1 MRRLVIF
8 ALLIACS
15 AKGPSGTPPAEAPRA
30 VPPAQAV
37 EESGAVPVPAA
48 APTDVD
54 PREAALA
61 RTVDRLLEQDHL
73 LHKKVDGTLSRAAFD
88 EYMDRLDADKMF
100 LLQSDRAALSKY
112 ADQIGDEL
120 RSGSLDLAHEGE
132 KIFVQRIDTV
142 DKMIQELL
150 AQPMNHD
157 DDEWVE
163 TDPKKM
169 QPATTVDELRDRWRK
184 RLELQ
189 VMERVGQMEDRLE
202 KKKKA
207 EAEKKKPGTG
217 TKAEKD
223 AAEHDEAADTEED
236 KSMPVAEI
244 PPTADAREAKARADL
259 AKQYAGRFA
268 RLRHPEPLDAATDLV
283 NAVAATFDPHT
294 DYLPPADKA
303 NFDIHMTG
311 SLEGIG
317 ASLRERDHYIEV
329 VELVPGGAAWRHG
342 GLAPGDTI
350 LAVQNTGKDSVDV
363 VDMKLDDVVSM
374 IRGPKGTIV
383 RLRVQKPDG
392 HEETLAITR
401 DVVVIEES
409 YARGAVLKAKN
420 GVNYGYIHL
429 PAFYGGPSGGR
440 TASADVRKL
449 LDELAKRKVAGVVL
463 DIRSNGGGLLQDAV
477 KLTGEFIDKGPVVQ
491 VRDSDGKREVL
502 ADTTSGT
509 DFDGPVIVLVD
520 RFSASASEILAGALQ
535 DYHRAVIVGT
545 GPTHGK
551 GTVQTLVD
559 LDRIAGRKED
569 LGDLKLTIEQ
579 FFRVSGASTQLEGV
593 TPDVLL
599 PDPAGYLDTGEKKLD
614 HPIAWSQIDA
624 VPHDDWKATWKTPQL
639 VAKSGARIAKDPLLS
654 KIATANTLL
663 RSERENTR
671 MPLKRSEWETRHK
684 QLQTALD
691 AASPDLVHAPA
702 AFAVTTIGDPDAPAA
717 PPGPGVK
724 ADDRPKRWRDALAR
738 DPWIAESVAILG
750 DMAGK

>member
-1 MRRLVIF
+1 M
-8 ALLIACS
+8 
-15 AKGPSGTPPAEAPRA
+15 
-30 VPPAQAV
+30 
-37 EESGAVPVPAA
+37 PAA
-48 APTDVD
+48 APTANVD

-61 RTVDRLLEQDHL
+61 RTVDHLLEQDHL
-73 LHKKVDGTLSRAAFD
+73 LHKKIDATVSRAAFD

-100 LLQSDRAALSKY
+100 LLASDRAALAKY
-112 ADQIGDEL
+112 ADQIGDEM

-132 KIFVQRIDTV
+132 KIFVQRVDTV

-150 AQPMNHD
+150 AAPMNHD

-169 QPATTVDELRDRWRK
+169 QPAASMDELRDRWRK

-189 VMERVGQMEDRLE
+189 VLERVGQMEDRLE

-207 EAEKKKPGTG
+207 EAEKKKPGK
-217 TKAEKD
+217 TKADKD
-223 AAEHDEAADTEED
+223 AAEHDESSDTEED
-236 KSMPVAEI
+236 RSMPVAEI
-244 PPTADAREAKARADL
+244 PPTAEAREAKARTDL

-283 NAVAATFDPHT
+283 NAVAAVFDPHT

-350 LAVQNTGKDSVDV
+350 LAVQNQGKDAVDV

-374 IRGPKGTIV
+374 IRGPKGTVV

-409 YARGAVLKAKN
+409 YARGAVLKTKT
-420 GVNYGYIHL
+420 GVSYGYVHL
-429 PAFYGGPSGGR
+429 PAFYGGPAGGR

-449 LDELAKRKVAGVVL
+449 LDDLAKRKVAGIVL

-502 ADTTSGT
+502 GDTASGT

-559 LDRIAGRKED
+559 LDRVAGHKED

-614 HPIAWSQIDA
+614 HPIAWSQIDP
-624 VPHDDWKATWKTPQL
+624 VPHDDWKATWKATQL
-639 VAKSGARIAKDPLLS
+639 VAKSAARVSKDPLLS

-671 MPLKRSEWETRHK
+671 MPLQKTAWETRHK

-724 ADDRPKRWRDALAR
+724 ADDRPKKWRDALAR
-738 DPWIAESVAILG
+738 DPWVAECVSILG
-750 DMAGK
+750 DMAQK